1 MLLIG
6 DYMYEKNVA
15 QKSGIFQHV
24 KDFITQ
30 CFYLYFLQDV
40 EQIQMALDY
49 GENVFKSIKE
59 VHPDVCLG
67 KLKGMYLERKPENA
81 KPFLVSLTSGFIKNE
96 RIYFQT
102 KGDDHLIDLKLN
114 CRENLTLSTAR
125 VDLQIRRVKDDD
137 DDDVGDLALIK
148 FGTTDVS
155 LRQPIYP
162 AVCEALIL
170 SKFFIL
176 FIVYCTDRILF

>member
-1 MLLIG
+1 M
-6 DYMYEKNVA
+6 E
-15 QKSGIFQHV
+15 
-24 KDFITQ
+24 
-30 CFYLYFLQDV
+30 
-40 EQIQMALDY
+40 LDY

-59 VHPDVCLG
+59 VHPDACLG
-67 KLKGMYLERKPENA
+67 KQKGMYLERKPENA
-81 KPFLVSLTSGFIKNE
+81 KPFLVSLKSGFIKNE
-96 RIYFQT
+96 RIYFRT
-102 KGDDHLIDLKLN
+102 KGDEHLIDLKLN

-125 VDLQIRRVKDDD
+125 VDLQIRRVKS

-176 FIVYCTDRILF
+176 SIVYCFVLVIILNYHPKGSEK

>member
-1 MLLIG
+1 
-6 DYMYEKNVA
+6 MYEKNVG

-40 EQIQMALDY
+40 DQMQMKLDY

-67 KLKGMYLERKPENA
+67 KQKGMYLERKPENA
-81 KPFLVSLTSGFIKNE
+81 KPFLVSLKSGFIKNE

-102 KGDDHLIDLKLN
+102 RGDDHLIDLKLN

-125 VDLQIRRVKDDD
+125 VDLQIRRLRGDG
-137 DDDVGDLALIK
+137 DVGDLALIK

-162 AVCEALIL
+162 SVCEALIL

-176 FIVYCTDRILF
+176 FIGYCTDRILF